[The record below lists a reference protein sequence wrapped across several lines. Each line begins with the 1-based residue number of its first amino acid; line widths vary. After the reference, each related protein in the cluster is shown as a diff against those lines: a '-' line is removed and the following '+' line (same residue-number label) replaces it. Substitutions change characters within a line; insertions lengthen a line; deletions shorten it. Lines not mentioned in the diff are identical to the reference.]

1 MPQRRD
7 AVDRRPL
14 GRSDDHGWHYGYLFA
29 PALTVGGG
37 TSEVQR
43 NIVAEA
49 ASRKTST
56 WRPAGPGPSPSAP
69 AADGPPTARSSWV
82 RAGLAG

>member
-1 MPQRRD
+1 MRQRRD

-49 ASRKTST
+49 VLGLPQDLDVEAGRT
-56 WRPAGPGPSPSAP
+56 WAESQ
-69 AADGPPTARSSWV
+69 
-82 RAGLAG
+82 RAGG